1 MNDFSKKGEIL
12 ELGLN
17 TYQQHEQIDYEKTLG
32 RISLNSA
39 DMYKVMHLDGHESN
53 AIPKKRT
60 EQFLV
65 GDWVT
70 LDPQIDFD
78 LINERLPRYSTLGRI
93 TGEEYRA
100 EQKCAASNI
109 DQLFICISLNKN
121 LTDSRINRY
130 LYALKKDDEYQTS
143 VVLTKSDLT
152 SDSSKIAAQLAAK
165 LQVPVFCTSSVT
177 SDGIEK
183 LRSSILPGQTVSFYG
198 NSGVGKSSLINVV
211 AQKELMATSDI
222 SAKTDK
228 GRHTTTSS
236 RLIPIEN
243 GDFVLIDTPG
253 VKSIGVGANDL
264 AQVFPEIAELAK
276 NCRFND
282 CRHLDEPDCAV
293 KEAVQNGTLAQKTYD
308 QFLALQKESELTQ
321 GYLDK
326 KLAKKLNQKAEFKK
340 QTINYHRYRKPPM

>member
-1 MNDFSKKGEIL
+1 MG
-12 ELGLN
+12 
-17 TYQQHEQIDYEKTLG
+17 
-32 RISLNSA
+32 
-39 DMYKVMHLDGHESN
+39 
-53 AIPKKRT
+53 
-60 EQFLV
+60 
-65 GDWVT
+65 
-70 LDPQIDFD
+70 
-78 LINERLPRYSTLGRI
+78 
-93 TGEEYRA
+93 
-100 EQKCAASNI
+100 
-109 DQLFICISLNKN
+109 
-121 LTDSRINRY
+121 
-130 LYALKKDDEYQTS
+130 
-143 VVLTKSDLT
+143 
-152 SDSSKIAAQLAAK
+152 
-165 LQVPVFCTSSVT
+165 

-211 AQKELMATSDI
+211 AQKEVMATNDI